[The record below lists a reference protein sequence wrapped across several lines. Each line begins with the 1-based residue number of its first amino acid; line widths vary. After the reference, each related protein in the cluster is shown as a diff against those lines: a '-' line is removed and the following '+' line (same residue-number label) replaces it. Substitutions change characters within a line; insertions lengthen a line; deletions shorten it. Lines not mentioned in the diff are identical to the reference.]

1 MRLATPLAIVA
12 LAAALLSGCGG
23 SSSSST
29 GGSTQ
34 TGTGAPSQT
43 SGAGTPSAPVGAS
56 ARECATHAANAAGL
70 RAVGVSCGAARKVM
84 YGWQLLGA
92 CAPPSAASRTSCT
105 VRSFRCLSGG
115 TDRGVVV
122 GCSRPGESIAFVAR
136 RD

>member
-12 LAAALLSGCGG
+12 LAAVLLAGCGG

-29 GGSTQ
+29 GAS
-34 TGTGAPSQT
+34 TGTGASG
-43 SGAGTPSAPVGAS
+43 SGAPPAPVGAA
-56 ARECATHAANAAGL
+56 ARNCDTRAVDAEGL

-105 VRSFRCLSGG
+105 VRSFRCLSGR

-122 GCSRPGESIAFVAR
+122 GCSRPGKSIAFVAK

>member
-1 MRLATPLAIVA
+1 MRLAPPLAIVA
-12 LAAALLSGCGG
+12 LAAALLAGCG
-23 SSSSST
+23 SSSSSP

-34 TGTGAPSQT
+34 PGTGASSK
-43 SGAGTPSAPVGAS
+43 SGSGPPRAPIGAS
-56 ARECATHAANAAGL
+56 ARNCETHAANAEGL
-70 RAVGVSCGAARKVM
+70 RVVGISCGAGRKVM

-105 VRSFRCLSGG
+105 VRSFRCLSGR